1 MTRMTVRFLVAILD
15 LIVVSSVPAQDRI
28 NSYEAAKYAGKRA
41 TVCGQVASTNYAR
54 DNKGQ
59 PTYLNLDRGYP
70 DQKFTAVIWGENR
83 DKFPKPPEVSYS
95 GRKIC
100 VTGTITMS
108 RGVAQI
114 VVLDPSQ
121 IARAD

>member
-1 MTRMTVRFLVAILD
+1 MTVWFLVTLLDFIL
-15 LIVVSSVPAQDRI
+15 VSSASAQDRI
-28 NSYEAAKYAGKRA
+28 NSYEAARYAGKKA

-54 DNKGQ
+54 ENKGQ

-83 DKFPKPPEVSYS
+83 DKFSKPPEISYS

-108 RGVAQI
+108 REVAQI

>member
-1 MTRMTVRFLVAILD
+1 MRTMTVWFLVTLLDFIL
-15 LIVVSSVPAQDRI
+15 VSSASAQDRI
-28 NSYEAAKYAGKRA
+28 NSYEAARYAGKKA

-54 DNKGQ
+54 ENKGQ

-83 DKFPKPPEVSYS
+83 DKFSKPPEISYS

-108 RGVAQI
+108 REVAQI

>member
-1 MTRMTVRFLVAILD
+1 MRKIALGYLLAILF
-15 LIVVSSVPAQDRI
+15 IVVGSVPAQDRI
-28 NSYEAAKYAGKRA
+28 NSYEAAKHAGKKA

-54 DNKGQ
+54 DNKGH

-83 DKFPKPPEVSYS
+83 DKFSKPPEVNYS

-121 IARAD
+121 ITRAD